1 MIFILILFFGSL
13 FSIGY
18 MIGRKLVMLQNGQIH
33 IASFDETSSKTP
45 YLEGLKHV
53 TVKKLKVAGHKSLV
67 ETIRFYMKSSHL
79 LKNKYQDVKMKVKS
93 ISKKD
98 TQEAEKK
105 EISKFLKVMSEYK
118 RKIRKIKEKV
128 KKEENLK

>member
-1 MIFILILFFGSL
+1 MTFILILFFASL
-13 FSIGY
+13 FSIAF
-18 MIGRKLVMLQNGQIH
+18 MIGRKLIMLQNGQIQ
-33 IASFDETSSKTP
+33 ILNKEEASAKTP
-45 YLEGLKHV
+45 YFEELKYV

-67 ETIRFYMKSSHL
+67 ETIRFYIKSSNL
-79 LKNKYQDVKMKVKS
+79 LKNKYQDVKMRVKS

-98 TQEAEKK
+98 IREAEKK
-105 EISKFLKVMSEYK
+105 EISKFLKVISEYK